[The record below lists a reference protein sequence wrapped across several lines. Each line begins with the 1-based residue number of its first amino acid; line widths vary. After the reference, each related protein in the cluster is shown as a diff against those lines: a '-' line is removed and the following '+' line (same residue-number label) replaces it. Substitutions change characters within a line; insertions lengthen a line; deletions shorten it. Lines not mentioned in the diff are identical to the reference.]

1 VKWNWKRKL
10 AVDLTGSEFS
20 YEDILEHKNHMINFS
35 NSKDDSFLTFL
46 QPMKAMAEDAIIRK
60 KMAKKQVT
68 LDQFM

>member
-1 VKWNWKRKL
+1 
-10 AVDLTGSEFS
+10 
-20 YEDILEHKNHMINFS
+20 MINFS